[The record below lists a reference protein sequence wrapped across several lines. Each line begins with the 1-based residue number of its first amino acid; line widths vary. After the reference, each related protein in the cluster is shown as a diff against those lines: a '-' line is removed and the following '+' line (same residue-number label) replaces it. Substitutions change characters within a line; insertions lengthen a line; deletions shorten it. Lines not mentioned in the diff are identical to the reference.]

1 MIRISLGVPSF
12 EKVNDISR
20 VVAWGSYAVVMV
32 TSFDIDLQVHP
43 QSERVLSGSS
53 GLMERSTHAH
63 CKVYRQVKY
72 ETQCLNCLPFFLS

>member
-1 MIRISLGVPSF
+1 MIRISLGVPQSLSF
-12 EKVNDISR
+12 ENVNDISR

-63 CKVYRQVKY
+63 CKVYCQRDLAERQVK
-72 ETQCLNCLPFFLS
+72 